1 MCIRDSYIAPY
12 TGGCSWHKGI
22 ELISTA
28 GAKIERF
35 EINMARTGT
44 GNVTGPSRGIHLSA
58 GSSITNIASGVI
70 ANADIG
76 IEVSDQFSEGLYC
89 RGLEILFCD
98 TGFLLT
104 APGPGSAISDCHTKT
119 QYYGIRTHN
128 HGEMALIGNLL
139 YGSESNYVG
148 IELDGNGSPSAAYGS
163 HKCRVIGNLIN
174 SGTTGM
180 GIHLTGYTKD
190 CIVAN
195 NVIDA
200 PFAIG
205 VNLNGANV
213 TNNVVI
219 GNRLKVATPIG
230 PGVPGP
236 GNVTTPNY

>member
-1 MCIRDSYIAPY
+1 
-12 TGGCSWHKGI
+12 
-22 ELISTA
+22 
-28 GAKIERF
+28 
-35 EINMARTGT
+35 
-44 GNVTGPSRGIHLSA
+44 
-58 GSSITNIASGVI
+58 
-70 ANADIG
+70 
-76 IEVSDQFSEGLYC
+76 
-89 RGLEILFCD
+89 
-98 TGFLLT
+98 
-104 APGPGSAISDCHTKT
+104 
-119 QYYGIRTHN
+119 
-128 HGEMALIGNLL
+128 
-139 YGSESNYVG
+139 
-148 IELDGNGSPSAAYGS
+148 
-163 HKCRVIGNLIN
+163 
-174 SGTTGM
+174 M